1 MKQRSIYNYLF
12 YSYFVFF
19 IHSLS
24 IRIKR
29 DFVCFSLWSIY
40 KFSSHQVVESCTP
53 PKARD
58 PARDQSHVTIETVK
72 NSTDLPAFVSVTKS
86 CTRDGFLLALDFQNR
101 SWRIESVSIFFSL
114 YYNMIKNVRQFT
126 GCLPQEIYAP
136 AEAHFYACALC
147 CLVWSKSPPKYNVQL
162 TAEIWSG
169 FLKLSNSI
177 SAVYHSCV
185 SSRER

>member
-1 MKQRSIYNYLF
+1 MF

-58 PARDQSHVTIETVK
+58 PARDHSHVTIETVK

-136 AEAHFYACALC
+136 AEAHFYACAL
-147 CLVWSKSPPKYNVQL
+147 LFSLIKVTTKNQYNSYQL